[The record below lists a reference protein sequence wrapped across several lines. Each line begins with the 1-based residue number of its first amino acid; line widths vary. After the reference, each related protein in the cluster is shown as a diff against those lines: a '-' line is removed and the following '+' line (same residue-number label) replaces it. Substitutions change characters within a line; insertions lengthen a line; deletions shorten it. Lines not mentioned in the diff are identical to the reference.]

1 MMEASENGSTGC
13 GVSVG
18 STGGGHSSSYE
29 PLEGRRTF
37 DTADSPTD
45 LDGGG
50 AGPPKDRRRLVFFAL
65 MTAGVGFVL
74 PYNSFIIAS
83 DYWQSRFPGQSVALD
98 MSMTYIIVALATV
111 LLNNVFLTLAP
122 FRVRVAFGYA
132 VSFTTLVFVALCEVA
147 WHMFTAKTA
156 YSVNLAAVSLVAMGC
171 TIQQS
176 SFYGFASMLP
186 KQYTQAVM
194 AGESLAGFLVS
205 SNRVVT
211 KLLIKSDRASTAIFF
226 LTSTVYIAFS
236 YVLHSIT
243 THSPFVRYYMK
254 ACAKIVLRPDDDH
267 TLVSPWRW
275 LIVRREINNGCIP
288 RVPRTTTQSET
299 MDGGGDGA
307 SARYGVLTL
316 DASPPVHMPPG
327 STALSFSN
335 PVYDLSNPGS
345 GPGNTE
351 QVLETNLT
359 STAATRSVMATATT
373 ADVPNV
379 AFKVE
384 HVMTPD
390 ICSAGRFGSFRSG
403 LESRWKVARAIYP
416 YMACIAMAYCVTLS
430 LYPGIESEIISCNLG
445 TWMPVLL
452 MFTFNA
458 SDVAGKLLAAVPYS
472 WSRRQLI
479 LMSGLRAL
487 LVPLILL
494 CCSPREQPVIAG
506 EAAAFIFTAALG
518 VSNGLAGSLPMM
530 LAPDKVSATLREVTG
545 NMMTLSYNI
554 GLTAGSLV
562 GYVFESMLGPQLPN
576 PCPQY
581 PFVPPKPNQ
590 PPGGFIGINA
600 THPFATGGTVAGGGP
615 GGGAGSQPN
624 FLATS
629 TTTAASTSGLV
640 AATST
645 AATTIATLLTTLTAT
660 ALRSTVANGPEAT
673 TISSLAAATTT
684 SSSTTTGASITTLR
698 DALGMGS
705 SSTTSAPAAFD
716 GSQLAAMAATVLY
729 NATSLLLD
737 PAAIVAA
744 GPAAAAVNPQ

>member
-1 MMEASENGSTGC
+1 MMEASENGSSTGR
-13 GVSVG
+13 GGGGGDSN
-18 STGGGHSSSYE
+18 GGGHTSSYE

-37 DTADSPTD
+37 DTSDSPE
-45 LDGGG
+45 LDGG
-50 AGPPKDRRRLVFFAL
+50 GPPKDRRRLVFFAL

-74 PYNSFIIAS
+74 PYNSFIIAA

-267 TLVSPWRW
+267 TL
-275 LIVRREINNGCIP
+275 
-288 RVPRTTTQSET
+288 SET
-299 MDGGGDGA
+299 LDGDI
-307 SARYGVLTL
+307 SSTRYGVLTL
-316 DASPPVHMPPG
+316 DSSPPVHMPPG

-335 PVYDLSNPGS
+335 PVYDLSNPSAGE
-345 GPGNTE
+345 T
-351 QVLETNLT
+351 VLETNMTNLT
-359 STAATRSVMATATT
+359 SGGTTTTRSITATAAPGS
-373 ADVPNV
+373 DVPNV

-390 ICSAGRFGSFRSG
+390 ICSSGRLGSFRSG

-458 SDVAGKLLAAVPYS
+458 SDVVGKLLAAVPYG

-518 VSNGLAGSLPMM
+518 ISNGLAGSLPMM

-562 GYVFESMLGPQLPN
+562 GYVFDAMLGPQLPN

-581 PFVPPKPNQ
+581 PFVPPKPNH
-590 PPGGFIGINA
+590 PSAGSIGGIINGS
-600 THPFATGGTVAGGGP
+600 HPVAGSGGISS
-615 GGGAGSQPN
+615 AS
-624 FLATS
+624 TS
-629 TTTAASTSGLV
+629 TTV
-640 AATST
+640 AT
-645 AATTIATLLTTLTAT
+645 TLLTTLTVAM
-660 ALRSTVANGPEAT
+660 LRST
-673 TISSLAAATTT
+673 AAPALETT
-684 SSSTTTGASITTLR
+684 SSGAPLTYTVSSTATPFTTLR
-698 DALGMGS
+698 SGWMEVVGTMPTT
-705 SSTTSAPAAFD
+705 STTASPPLD
-716 GSQLAAMAATVLY
+716 GAQLATVAATIFY
-729 NATSLLLD
+729 NATSSLLD
-737 PAAIVAA
+737 P
-744 GPAAAAVNPQ
+744 GSSLD

>member
-1 MMEASENGSTGC
+1 MMEASENGS
-13 GVSVG
+13 S
-18 STGGGHSSSYE
+18 GGGDRGGSGNSGVHTSSYE

-37 DTADSPTD
+37 DTSDSPE
-45 LDGGG
+45 LDGG
-50 AGPPKDRRRLVFFAL
+50 GPPKDRRRLVFFAL

-74 PYNSFIIAS
+74 PYNSFIIAA

-267 TLVSPWRW
+267 TL
-275 LIVRREINNGCIP
+275 
-288 RVPRTTTQSET
+288 SET
-299 MDGGGDGA
+299 LDGDIS

-316 DASPPVHMPPG
+316 DSSPPVHMPPG

-335 PVYDLSNPGS
+335 PVYDLSNPTAGE
-345 GPGNTE
+345 T
-351 QVLETNLT
+351 VLETNMTNLT
-359 STAATRSVMATATT
+359 STTSSVNGGNGTAVARPVTATASNS
-373 ADVPNV
+373 DMPNV

-384 HVMTPD
+384 HIMTPD
-390 ICSAGRFGSFRSG
+390 ICSSGRFGSFRNG

-518 VSNGLAGSLPMM
+518 VTNGLAGSLPMM

-562 GYVFESMLGPQLPN
+562 GYVFDRMLGPQLPN

-590 PPGGFIGINA
+590 PPAMNGTN
-600 THPFATGGTVAGGGP
+600 PFSSQQTLV
-615 GGGAGSQPN
+615 GS
-624 FLATS
+624 S
-629 TTTAASTSGLV
+629 TTTATTV
-640 AATST
+640 AT
-645 AATTIATLLTTLTAT
+645 TLLTTLTA
-660 ALRSTVANGPEAT
+660 AVLRSTASSTAPET
-673 TISSLAAATTT
+673 STISSLTSATSPGLTTFKNGVDLISTATAATAGTPAQQSYDGVPLAT
-684 SSSTTTGASITTLR
+684 IATL
-698 DALGMGS
+698 
-705 SSTTSAPAAFD
+705 
-716 GSQLAAMAATVLY
+716 LY
-729 NATSLLLD
+729 NATTSLLEASTSS
-737 PAAIVAA
+737 PE
-744 GPAAAAVNPQ
+744 

>member
-1 MMEASENGSTGC
+1 METPENGGNT
-13 GVSVG
+13 
-18 STGGGHSSSYE
+18 SYE
-29 PLEGRRTF
+29 PLEGRRAF
-37 DTADSPTD
+37 DTADG
-45 LDGGG
+45 LEMDGG
-50 AGPPKDRRRLVFFAL
+50 GPPKDRRKLVFFAL

-74 PYNSFIIAS
+74 PYNSFIIAA

-98 MSMTYIIVALATV
+98 MSMTYIIVALCTV
-111 LLNNVFLTLAP
+111 LLNNVFLSLAP

-194 AGESLAGFLVS
+194 AGESIAGFLVS

-243 THSPFVRYYMK
+243 THSPFVRYHMK
-254 ACAKIVLRPDDDH
+254 ACAKIVLRPDDEH
-267 TLVSPWRW
+267 TLSDT
-275 LIVRREINNGCIP
+275 IE
-288 RVPRTTTQSET
+288 
-299 MDGGGDGA
+299 GDL
-307 SARYGVLTL
+307 SNARYGVLAL
-316 DASPPVHMPPG
+316 ESSPPVHIPPG
-327 STALSFSN
+327 STTLSFSN
-335 PVYDLSNPGS
+335 PVYELSNPS
-345 GPGNTE
+345 GGE
-351 QVLETNLT
+351 SVLETNINSLT
-359 STAATRSVMATATT
+359 STTTSVTTNSNSTNRPITSPTQATASH
-373 ADVPNV
+373 DVPNV

-390 ICSAGRFGSFRSG
+390 ICSSGRFGSFRSG
-403 LESRWKVARAIYP
+403 VESRWKVAHAIYP
-416 YMACIAMAYCVTLS
+416 YMACIALAYCVTLS

-452 MFTFNA
+452 MFTFNT

-494 CCSPREQPVIAG
+494 CCSPRDQPVIAG
-506 EAAAFIFTAALG
+506 EASAFVFTAALG
-518 VSNGLAGSLPMM
+518 ITNGLAGSLPMM
-530 LAPDKVSATLREVTG
+530 LAPDKVSATLKEVTG

-581 PFVPPKPNQ
+581 PFVPPRSNQ
-590 PPGGFIGINA
+590 PPINNIS
-600 THPFATGGTVAGGGP
+600 V
-615 GGGAGSQPN
+615 
-624 FLATS
+624 S
-629 TTTAASTSGLV
+629 TT
-640 AATST
+640 
-645 AATTIATLLTTLTAT
+645 
-660 ALRSTVANGPEAT
+660 
-673 TISSLAAATTT
+673 
-684 SSSTTTGASITTLR
+684 SSTTTVATILLSSLSTAILQSSTSTVSPETTSNIPIPTTSTLSQSTTVLNMLPTGVEPEVTTSVSDTTNLVTLAASIV
-698 DALGMGS
+698 
-705 SSTTSAPAAFD
+705 F
-716 GSQLAAMAATVLY
+716 
-729 NATSLLLD
+729 NATQSMIE
-737 PAAIVAA
+737 ATTVR
-744 GPAAAAVNPQ
+744 

>member
-1 MMEASENGSTGC
+1 MMEATENGSSTSG
-13 GVSVG
+13 GGGGGG
-18 STGGGHSSSYE
+18 SNGGGHTSSYE

-37 DTADSPTD
+37 DTSDSPE
-45 LDGGG
+45 LDGG
-50 AGPPKDRRRLVFFAL
+50 GPPKDRRRLVFFAL

-74 PYNSFIIAS
+74 PYNSFIIAA

-267 TLVSPWRW
+267 TL
-275 LIVRREINNGCIP
+275 
-288 RVPRTTTQSET
+288 SET
-299 MDGGGDGA
+299 LDGDI
-307 SARYGVLTL
+307 SSTRYGVLTL
-316 DASPPVHMPPG
+316 DSSPPVHMPPG

-335 PVYDLSNPGS
+335 PVYDLSNPTAGE
-345 GPGNTE
+345 T
-351 QVLETNLT
+351 VLETNMTNLS
-359 STAATRSVMATATT
+359 STGDVTTRSITATT
-373 ADVPNV
+373 APDVPNV

-390 ICSAGRFGSFRSG
+390 ICSSGRLGSFRSG

-518 VSNGLAGSLPMM
+518 ITNGLAGSLPMM

-562 GYVFESMLGPQLPN
+562 GYVFDAMLGPQLPN

-590 PPGGFIGINA
+590 PPGGIGINGS
-600 THPFATGGTVAGGGP
+600 HPL
-615 GGGAGSQPN
+615 AGSGGVSSTG
-624 FLATS
+624 TS
-629 TTTAASTSGLV
+629 TTV
-640 AATST
+640 
-645 AATTIATLLTTLTAT
+645 ATLLTTLTVAV
-660 ALRSTVANGPEAT
+660 LRSTASNPLET
-673 TISSLAAATTT
+673 STISSMPSTVAATT
-684 SSSTTTGASITTLR
+684 ASLTTLR
-698 DALGMGS
+698 SGVDVAGTTAS
-705 SSTTSAPAAFD
+705 SLPATSTASPTFDSA
-716 GSQLAAMAATVLY
+716 QLATVAATFLY
-729 NATSLLLD
+729 NATSALLD
-737 PAAIVAA
+737 PSSALD
-744 GPAAAAVNPQ
+744 

>member
-1 MMEASENGSTGC
+1 MMEASENAGNT
-13 GVSVG
+13 
-18 STGGGHSSSYE
+18 SYE
-29 PLEGRRTF
+29 PLEGRRAF
-37 DTADSPTD
+37 DTSDSPEME
-45 LDGGG
+45 GG
-50 AGPPKDRRRLVFFAL
+50 GPPKDRRKLVFFAL

-98 MSMTYIIVALATV
+98 MSMTYIIVALGAV
-111 LLNNVFLTLAP
+111 LLNNVFLSLAP

-147 WHMFTAKTA
+147 WHMFSAKTA

-194 AGESLAGFLVS
+194 AGESIAGFLVS

-243 THSPFVRYYMK
+243 THSPFVRYHMK

-267 TLVSPWRW
+267 TLSDTIDNE
-275 LIVRREINNGCIP
+275 LS
-288 RVPRTTTQSET
+288 T
-299 MDGGGDGA
+299 
-307 SARYGVLTL
+307 ARYGVLSL
-316 DASPPVHMPPG
+316 ESSPPVHITPG
-327 STALSFSN
+327 TTTLSFSN
-335 PVYDLSNPGS
+335 PVYELSNPS
-345 GPGNTE
+345 GGEN
-351 QVLETNLT
+351 VLETNINNLT
-359 STAATRSVMATATT
+359 STTTSVTTNNNTTNRPVTSPTSATASH
-373 ADVPNV
+373 DVPNV

-390 ICSAGRFGSFRSG
+390 ICSAGRCGSFRSG
-403 LESRWKVARAIYP
+403 LESRWKVAHAIYP
-416 YMACIAMAYCVTLS
+416 YMACIALAYCVTLS

-452 MFTFNA
+452 MFTFNT
-458 SDVAGKLLAAVPYS
+458 SDVVGKLLAAVPYS

-494 CCSPREQPVIAG
+494 CCSPRDQPVIAG
-506 EAAAFIFTAALG
+506 EASAFVFTAALG
-518 VSNGLAGSLPMM
+518 VTNGLAGSLPMM

-545 NMMTLSYNI
+545 NMMTLSYNL

-590 PPGGFIGINA
+590 PPFSNLSISSSTSSTTLA
-600 THPFATGGTVAGGGP
+600 TAILTTLSSAIF
-615 GGGAGSQPN
+615 Q
-624 FLATS
+624 TS
-629 TTTAASTSGLV
+629 TTTLNPEITSSISSAV
-640 AATST
+640 TST
-645 AATTIATLLTTLTAT
+645 VPQSTTVLNQLPTSVDTEASSSFDASNLVTIAT
-660 ALRSTVANGPEAT
+660 TVV
-673 TISSLAAATTT
+673 
-684 SSSTTTGASITTLR
+684 
-698 DALGMGS
+698 
-705 SSTTSAPAAFD
+705 F
-716 GSQLAAMAATVLY
+716 
-729 NATSLLLD
+729 NATQSILEVST
-737 PAAIVAA
+737 IR
-744 GPAAAAVNPQ
+744 

>member
-1 MMEASENGSTGC
+1 
-13 GVSVG
+13 
-18 STGGGHSSSYE
+18 
-29 PLEGRRTF
+29 
-37 DTADSPTD
+37 
-45 LDGGG
+45 
-50 AGPPKDRRRLVFFAL
+50 
-65 MTAGVGFVL
+65 
-74 PYNSFIIAS
+74 SFIIAA

-98 MSMTYIIVALATV
+98 MSMTYIIVALGAV
-111 LLNNVFLTLAP
+111 LLNNVFLSLAP

-147 WHMFTAKTA
+147 WHMFSAKTA

-194 AGESLAGFLVS
+194 AGESIAGFLVS

-243 THSPFVRYYMK
+243 SHSPFVRYHMK

-267 TLVSPWRW
+267 TLVENEMS
-275 LIVRREINNGCIP
+275 N
-288 RVPRTTTQSET
+288 
-299 MDGGGDGA
+299 
-307 SARYGVLTL
+307 ARYGVLAL
-316 DASPPVHMPPG
+316 ESSPPVHITPG
-327 STALSFSN
+327 TTTLSFSN
-335 PVYDLSNPGS
+335 PVYELSNPS
-345 GPGNTE
+345 GAE
-351 QVLETNLT
+351 SVLETNINNLT
-359 STAATRSVMATATT
+359 STTTSVATNNNATNRPVTSPTSTSASH
-373 ADVPNV
+373 DIPNV

-390 ICSAGRFGSFRSG
+390 ICTAGRFGNFRSG
-403 LESRWKVARAIYP
+403 LESRWKVAHAIYP
-416 YMACIAMAYCVTLS
+416 YMACIALAYCVTLS

-452 MFTFNA
+452 MFTFNT
-458 SDVAGKLLAAVPYS
+458 SDVVGKLLAAVPYS

-494 CCSPREQPVIAG
+494 CCSPRDQPVIAG
-506 EAAAFIFTAALG
+506 EASAFVFTAALG
-518 VSNGLAGSLPMM
+518 VTNGLAGSLPMM

-545 NMMTLSYNI
+545 NMMTLSYNL

-590 PPGGFIGINA
+590 PPFTNLSISS
-600 THPFATGGTVAGGGP
+600 T
-615 GGGAGSQPN
+615 
-624 FLATS
+624 TS
-629 TTTAASTSGLV
+629 TTTL
-640 AATST
+640 AT
-645 AATTIATLLTTLTAT
+645 AIITTL
-660 ALRSTVANGPEAT
+660 
-673 TISSLAAATTT
+673 SSAIIQ
-684 SSSTTTGASITTLR
+684 SSTTTTTPET
-698 DALGMGS
+698 
-705 SSTTSAPAAFD
+705 TTSISHAITSTVSQPTTVLNQLPTSVETDTSNPFD
-716 GSQLAAMAATVLY
+716 TSNLMTIAATVMY
-729 NATSLLLD
+729 NATQSILETST
-737 PAAIVAA
+737 VR
-744 GPAAAAVNPQ
+744 

>member
-1 MMEASENGSTGC
+1 MRWTLFEARRKGHSTMMEASENGSSIGD
-13 GVSVG
+13 GGRNSN
-18 STGGGHSSSYE
+18 GGGHTSSYE

-37 DTADSPTD
+37 ETSDSPE
-45 LDGGG
+45 LDGG
-50 AGPPKDRRRLVFFAL
+50 GPPKDRRRLVFFAL

-74 PYNSFIIAS
+74 PYNSFIIAA

-267 TLVSPWRW
+267 TL
-275 LIVRREINNGCIP
+275 
-288 RVPRTTTQSET
+288 SET
-299 MDGGGDGA
+299 LDGDI
-307 SARYGVLTL
+307 SSTRYGVLTL

-335 PVYDLSNPGS
+335 PVYDLSNPTAGE
-345 GPGNTE
+345 TM
-351 QVLETNLT
+351 LETNMTNLAPGT
-359 STAATRSVMATATT
+359 TTATRAVTATT
-373 ADVPNV
+373 TAPDVPNV

-390 ICSAGRFGSFRSG
+390 ICSSGRLGSFRSG

-458 SDVAGKLLAAVPYS
+458 SDVAGKLLAAVPYG

-518 VSNGLAGSLPMM
+518 ITNGLAGSLPMM

-562 GYVFESMLGPQLPN
+562 GYVFDAMLGPQLPN

-590 PPGGFIGINA
+590 PPTAGLGLIN
-600 THPFATGGTVAGGGP
+600 TSHPVAGSGGI
-615 GGGAGSQPN
+615 SSSS
-624 FLATS
+624 TS
-629 TTTAASTSGLV
+629 TTV
-640 AATST
+640 AT
-645 AATTIATLLTTLTAT
+645 TLLTTLTVAVM
-660 ALRSTVANGPEAT
+660 RSTVGAPPET
-673 TISSLAAATTT
+673 STISPLTSTASNSASGGGGSPAGFTTPIP
-684 SSSTTTGASITTLR
+684 TT
-698 DALGMGS
+698 
-705 SSTTSAPAAFD
+705 STTSGVPAFD
-716 GSQLAAMAATVLY
+716 GAQLATVAATLLY
-729 NATSLLLD
+729 NATSSLLD
-737 PAAIVAA
+737 SSA
-744 GPAAAAVNPQ
+744 GALD

>member
-13 GVSVG
+13 GVSGGG

-267 TLVSPWRW
+267 TL
-275 LIVRREINNGCIP
+275 
-288 RVPRTTTQSET
+288 SET
-299 MDGGGDGA
+299 MEGGGDGT

-345 GPGNTE
+345 TGPE

-359 STAATRSVMATATT
+359 ASTAATRSVMATAST

-600 THPFATGGTVAGGGP
+600 THPFATGGTVSG
-615 GGGAGSQPN
+615 GGGASG
-624 FLATS
+624 TS
-629 TTTAASTSGLV
+629 TTTASTNGLV

-660 ALRSTVANGPEAT
+660 ALRSTVANAPETT
-673 TISSLAAATTT
+673 TISSLAGATAT
-684 SSSTTTGASITTLR
+684 SSSISSSITSTGASTLR
-698 DALGMGS
+698 DALGMSS
-705 SSTTSAPAAFD
+705 SSTSAPVAFD
-716 GSQLAAMAATVLY
+716 GNQLAAMAATVLY
-729 NATSLLLD
+729 NATSLLLE
-737 PAAIVAA
+737 PAAI
-744 GPAAAAVNPQ
+744 NPQ

>member
-1 MMEASENGSTGC
+1 METPENGANT
-13 GVSVG
+13 
-18 STGGGHSSSYE
+18 SYE
-29 PLEGRRTF
+29 PLEGRRAF
-37 DTADSPTD
+37 DTADG
-45 LDGGG
+45 LEMDGG
-50 AGPPKDRRRLVFFAL
+50 GPPKDRRKLVFFAL

-74 PYNSFIIAS
+74 PYNSFIIAA

-98 MSMTYIIVALATV
+98 MSMTYIIVALCTV
-111 LLNNVFLTLAP
+111 LLNNVFLSLAP

-194 AGESLAGFLVS
+194 AGESIAGFLVS

-243 THSPFVRYYMK
+243 THSPFVRYHMK

-267 TLVSPWRW
+267 TLSDT
-275 LIVRREINNGCIP
+275 IE
-288 RVPRTTTQSET
+288 
-299 MDGGGDGA
+299 GDL
-307 SARYGVLTL
+307 SNARYGVLAL
-316 DASPPVHMPPG
+316 ESSPPVHIPPG
-327 STALSFSN
+327 STTLSFSN
-335 PVYDLSNPGS
+335 PVYELSNPS
-345 GPGNTE
+345 GGE
-351 QVLETNLT
+351 SVLETNINSLT
-359 STAATRSVMATATT
+359 STTTSVTTNSNSTNRPITSPTLATAVH
-373 ADVPNV
+373 DEPNV

-390 ICSAGRFGSFRSG
+390 ICSSGRFGSFRSG
-403 LESRWKVARAIYP
+403 VESRWKVAHAIYP
-416 YMACIAMAYCVTLS
+416 YMACIALAYCVTLS

-452 MFTFNA
+452 MFTFNT

-494 CCSPREQPVIAG
+494 CCSPRDQPVIAG
-506 EAAAFIFTAALG
+506 EASAFVFTAALG
-518 VSNGLAGSLPMM
+518 ITNGLAGSLPMM
-530 LAPDKVSATLREVTG
+530 LAPDKVSATLKEATG

-581 PFVPPKPNQ
+581 PFVPPRSNQ
-590 PPGGFIGINA
+590 SPINNI
-600 THPFATGGTVAGGGP
+600 
-615 GGGAGSQPN
+615 SI
-624 FLATS
+624 S
-629 TTTAASTSGLV
+629 TTSST
-640 AATST
+640 
-645 AATTIATLLTTLTAT
+645 TTIATILLSSLSTAILQSSTSTVSPETISSTQIPTTTTLSQSTTVLNILPTGVEPDVTTSSPDTSNLVTLAASIVFNAT
-660 ALRSTVANGPEAT
+660 QSMIEAT
-673 TISSLAAATTT
+673 TV
-684 SSSTTTGASITTLR
+684 R
-698 DALGMGS
+698 
-705 SSTTSAPAAFD
+705 
-716 GSQLAAMAATVLY
+716 
-729 NATSLLLD
+729 
-737 PAAIVAA
+737 
-744 GPAAAAVNPQ
+744 

>member
-1 MMEASENGSTGC
+1 MMEASEHGSITGGTGDGGGGSNGS
-13 GVSVG
+13 
-18 STGGGHSSSYE
+18 GHTSSYE

-37 DTADSPTD
+37 DTSDSPE
-45 LDGGG
+45 LDGG
-50 AGPPKDRRRLVFFAL
+50 GPPKDRRRLVFFAL

-74 PYNSFIIAS
+74 PYNSFIIAA

-122 FRVRVAFGYA
+122 FRIRVAFGYA

-267 TLVSPWRW
+267 TL
-275 LIVRREINNGCIP
+275 
-288 RVPRTTTQSET
+288 SET
-299 MDGGGDGA
+299 LDGDI
-307 SARYGVLTL
+307 SSTRYGVLTL
-316 DASPPVHMPPG
+316 DSSPPVHMPPG

-335 PVYDLSNPGS
+335 PVYDLSNPTA
-345 GPGNTE
+345 TE
-351 QVLETNLT
+351 TVLETNMTNLT
-359 STAATRSVMATATT
+359 STTGATTRTLTATT
-373 ADVPNV
+373 APSSDVPNV

-390 ICSAGRFGSFRSG
+390 ICSSGRFGSFRSG
-403 LESRWKVARAIYP
+403 LESRWKVAHAIYP

-506 EAAAFIFTAALG
+506 ETAAFIFTAALG
-518 VSNGLAGSLPMM
+518 ITNGLAGSLPMM

-562 GYVFESMLGPQLPN
+562 GYVFDAMLGAQLEN

-581 PFVPPKPNQ
+581 PYVPPKPNQ
-590 PPGGFIGINA
+590 PPTGMGING
-600 THPFATGGTVAGGGP
+600 THPLVGSGGT
-615 GGGAGSQPN
+615 SSSS
-624 FLATS
+624 TS
-629 TTTAASTSGLV
+629 TTV
-640 AATST
+640 
-645 AATTIATLLTTLTAT
+645 ATLLTTLTVAV
-660 ALRSTVANGPEAT
+660 LRSTTGAPVETSNISPVSSTGSTPVT
-673 TISSLAAATTT
+673 GLSTLRSGLDMVSSTIGSPTMTPAYHAIDGAQLVTAATT
-684 SSSTTTGASITTLR
+684 L
-698 DALGMGS
+698 
-705 SSTTSAPAAFD
+705 
-716 GSQLAAMAATVLY
+716 LY
-729 NATSLLLD
+729 NATSALVDPSAGLD
-737 PAAIVAA
+737 
-744 GPAAAAVNPQ
+744 

>member
-1 MMEASENGSTGC
+1 MMEASENGS
-13 GVSVG
+13 
-18 STGGGHSSSYE
+18 STGGGGGGSNGGGHTSSYE

-37 DTADSPTD
+37 DTSDSPE
-45 LDGGG
+45 LDGG
-50 AGPPKDRRRLVFFAL
+50 GPPKDRRRLVFFAL

-74 PYNSFIIAS
+74 PYNSFIIAA

-267 TLVSPWRW
+267 TL
-275 LIVRREINNGCIP
+275 
-288 RVPRTTTQSET
+288 SET
-299 MDGGGDGA
+299 LDGDI
-307 SARYGVLTL
+307 SSTRYGVLTL
-316 DASPPVHMPPG
+316 DSSPPVHMPPG
-327 STALSFSN
+327 STALSFRYVVRSILKALFMMTNSFPTSSN
-335 PVYDLSNPGS
+335 PVYDLSNPTAGE
-345 GPGNTE
+345 T
-351 QVLETNLT
+351 VLETNMTNLT
-359 STAATRSVMATATT
+359 SSGDVTTRSITATT
-373 ADVPNV
+373 APNSDVPNV

-390 ICSAGRFGSFRSG
+390 ICSSGRLGSFRSG

-518 VSNGLAGSLPMM
+518 ITNGLAGSLPMM

-562 GYVFESMLGPQLPN
+562 GYVFDAMLGPQLPN

-590 PPGGFIGINA
+590 PPTGIGIN
-600 THPFATGGTVAGGGP
+600 
-615 GGGAGSQPN
+615 
-624 FLATS
+624 
-629 TTTAASTSGLV
+629 
-640 AATST
+640 
-645 AATTIATLLTTLTAT
+645 
-660 ALRSTVANGPEAT
+660 
-673 TISSLAAATTT
+673 
-684 SSSTTTGASITTLR
+684 
-698 DALGMGS
+698 
-705 SSTTSAPAAFD
+705 
-716 GSQLAAMAATVLY
+716 
-729 NATSLLLD
+729 
-737 PAAIVAA
+737 
-744 GPAAAAVNPQ
+744 

>member
-1 MMEASENGSTGC
+1 MMEATENGGN
-13 GVSVG
+13 
-18 STGGGHSSSYE
+18 SSYE
-29 PLEGRRTF
+29 PLEGRRAF
-37 DTADSPTD
+37 DASDSPEME
-45 LDGGG
+45 GG
-50 AGPPKDRRRLVFFAL
+50 GPPKDRKKLVFFAL

-74 PYNSFIIAS
+74 PYNSFIIAA

-98 MSMTYIIVALATV
+98 MSMTYIIVALCTV
-111 LLNNVFLTLAP
+111 LLNNVFLSLAP

-194 AGESLAGFLVS
+194 AGESIAGFLVS

-243 THSPFVRYYMK
+243 THSPFVRYHMK
-254 ACAKIVLRPDDDH
+254 ACAKIVLRPDDEH
-267 TLVSPWRW
+267 TLSDTIEGE
-275 LIVRREINNGCIP
+275 LSN
-288 RVPRTTTQSET
+288 
-299 MDGGGDGA
+299 
-307 SARYGVLTL
+307 ARYGVLAL
-316 DASPPVHMPPG
+316 ESSPPVHIPPG
-327 STALSFSN
+327 TTTLSFSN
-335 PVYDLSNPGS
+335 PVYELSNPS
-345 GPGNTE
+345 GGEN
-351 QVLETNLT
+351 VLETNINNLT
-359 STAATRSVMATATT
+359 STTTSVTTNNNTTNRPITTPTSVTASN
-373 ADVPNV
+373 DVPNV

-390 ICSAGRFGSFRSG
+390 ICSSGRFGSFRNG
-403 LESRWKVARAIYP
+403 LESRWKVAHAIYP
-416 YMACIAMAYCVTLS
+416 YMACIALAYCVTLS

-452 MFTFNA
+452 MFTFNT

-506 EAAAFIFTAALG
+506 EASAFVFTAALG
-518 VSNGLAGSLPMM
+518 VTNGLAGSLPMM
-530 LAPDKVSATLREVTG
+530 LAPDKVSATLKEVTG

-590 PPGGFIGINA
+590 PPFNNLSI
-600 THPFATGGTVAGGGP
+600 
-615 GGGAGSQPN
+615 
-624 FLATS
+624 
-629 TTTAASTSGLV
+629 
-640 AATST
+640 
-645 AATTIATLLTTLTAT
+645 
-660 ALRSTVANGPEAT
+660 
-673 TISSLAAATTT
+673 
-684 SSSTTTGASITTLR
+684 SSTTTTTTVAAAVLTTLSS
-698 DALGMGS
+698 AILQSSTSTVSPEVS
-705 SSTTSAPAAFD
+705 SSISFPVTSVLPQSSTILNAFSTSAELEDTSPLDANN
-716 GSQLAAMAATVLY
+716 LVTIATKLIY
-729 NATSLLLD
+729 NATQSVFD
-737 PAAIVAA
+737 STTAR
-744 GPAAAAVNPQ
+744 

>member
-1 MMEASENGSTGC
+1 MMEATENGGNT
-13 GVSVG
+13 
-18 STGGGHSSSYE
+18 SYE
-29 PLEGRRTF
+29 PLEGRRAF
-37 DTADSPTD
+37 DTSDSPEME
-45 LDGGG
+45 GG
-50 AGPPKDRRRLVFFAL
+50 GPPKDRKKLVFFAL

-74 PYNSFIIAS
+74 PYNSFIIAA

-98 MSMTYIIVALATV
+98 MSMTYIIVALGAV
-111 LLNNVFLTLAP
+111 LLNNVFLSLAP

-194 AGESLAGFLVS
+194 AGESIAGFLVS

-243 THSPFVRYYMK
+243 SHSPFVRYHMK

-267 TLVSPWRW
+267 TMSDTIENELS
-275 LIVRREINNGCIP
+275 N
-288 RVPRTTTQSET
+288 
-299 MDGGGDGA
+299 
-307 SARYGVLTL
+307 ARYGVLAL
-316 DASPPVHMPPG
+316 ESSPPVHIAPG
-327 STALSFSN
+327 TTTLSFSN
-335 PVYDLSNPGS
+335 PVYELSNPS
-345 GPGNTE
+345 GAEN
-351 QVLETNLT
+351 VLETNITNLT
-359 STAATRSVMATATT
+359 STTTSVASNNNATHRTVTSPTSATAPH
-373 ADVPNV
+373 DVPNV

-390 ICSAGRFGSFRSG
+390 ICTAGRFGSFRSG
-403 LESRWKVARAIYP
+403 LESRWKVAHAIYP
-416 YMACIAMAYCVTLS
+416 YMACIALAYCVTLS

-452 MFTFNA
+452 MFTFNT
-458 SDVAGKLLAAVPYS
+458 SDVVGKLLAAVPYS

-494 CCSPREQPVIAG
+494 CCSPRDQPVIAG
-506 EAAAFIFTAALG
+506 EASAFIFTAALG
-518 VSNGLAGSLPMM
+518 VTNGLAGSLPMM

-545 NMMTLSYNI
+545 NMMTLSYNL

-590 PPGGFIGINA
+590 PPFNNLSISS
-600 THPFATGGTVAGGGP
+600 T
-615 GGGAGSQPN
+615 
-624 FLATS
+624 TS
-629 TTTAASTSGLV
+629 TTTL
-640 AATST
+640 
-645 AATTIATLLTTLTAT
+645 AT
-660 ALRSTVANGPEAT
+660 A
-673 TISSLAAATTT
+673 I
-684 SSSTTTGASITTLR
+684 ITTLSS
-698 DALGMGS
+698 AIMQ
-705 SSTTSAPAAFD
+705 SSTTSINPETTSSISHIVTSTVSPPTTVLNQLPTSVETDTSSPFD
-716 GSQLAAMAATVLY
+716 ASNLVTIAATVVY
-729 NATSLLLD
+729 NATQSILETST
-737 PAAIVAA
+737 VH
-744 GPAAAAVNPQ
+744 

>member
-1 MMEASENGSTGC
+1 MMEASENGSTGR
-13 GVSVG
+13 GVGGSG
-18 STGGGHSSSYE
+18 STSGGHSSSYE

-37 DTADSPTD
+37 DNADSPD
-45 LDGGG
+45 LDGG
-50 AGPPKDRRRLVFFAL
+50 GPPKDRRRLVFFAL

-74 PYNSFIIAS
+74 PYNSFIIAA

-254 ACAKIVLRPDDDH
+254 ACAKIVLRPDDDQ
-267 TLVSPWRW
+267 TL
-275 LIVRREINNGCIP
+275 
-288 RVPRTTTQSET
+288 SET
-299 MDGGGDGA
+299 LEGGD
-307 SARYGVLTL
+307 RYGVLTL
-316 DASPPVHMPPG
+316 DSSPPVHMPPG

-335 PVYDLSNPGS
+335 PVYDLSNPTAS
-345 GPGNTE
+345 IET
-351 QVLETNLT
+351 VLETNLT
-359 STAATRSVMATATT
+359 STSNGTRSVTATATVPVGSS
-373 ADVPNV
+373 DVPNV

-390 ICSAGRFGSFRSG
+390 ICSSGRFGSFRSG
-403 LESRWKVARAIYP
+403 LESRWKVAHAIYP

-458 SDVAGKLLAAVPYS
+458 SDVAGKLLAAVPYC

-518 VSNGLAGSLPMM
+518 ISNGLAGSLPMM

-590 PPGGFIGINA
+590 PAGTIGLNA
-600 THPFATGGTVAGGGP
+600 SHPFATGGTSTGGQQSTSTS
-615 GGGAGSQPN
+615 ATT
-624 FLATS
+624 LASSS
-629 TTTAASTSGLV
+629 TTTTM
-640 AATST
+640 
-645 AATTIATLLTTLTAT
+645 ATLLTTLTA
-660 ALRSTVANGPEAT
+660 AVLRSTTVASSNSPDT
-673 TISSLAAATTT
+673 TTSISSLSAGPSST
-684 SSSTTTGASITTLR
+684 SASTLHDMLTSTTTGSP
-698 DALGMGS
+698 
-705 SSTTSAPAAFD
+705 SAFE
-716 GSQLAAMAATVLY
+716 GSQLATMAATLLY
-729 NATSLLLD
+729 NATSSLLD
-737 PAAIVAA
+737 PSM
-744 GPAAAAVNPQ
+744 NPE

>member
-1 MMEASENGSTGC
+1 MMEASENGS
-13 GVSVG
+13 
-18 STGGGHSSSYE
+18 STGGAGGGGGGSNGGGHTSSYE

-37 DTADSPTD
+37 DTSDSPD
-45 LDGGG
+45 LDGG
-50 AGPPKDRRRLVFFAL
+50 GPPKDRRRLVFFAL

-74 PYNSFIIAS
+74 PYNSFIIAA

-267 TLVSPWRW
+267 TL
-275 LIVRREINNGCIP
+275 
-288 RVPRTTTQSET
+288 SET
-299 MDGGGDGA
+299 LDGDI
-307 SARYGVLTL
+307 SSTRYGVLTL
-316 DASPPVHMPPG
+316 DSSPPVHMPPG

-335 PVYDLSNPGS
+335 PVYDLSNPTAGE
-345 GPGNTE
+345 T
-351 QVLETNLT
+351 VLETNMTNLS
-359 STAATRSVMATATT
+359 STGDVTTRSITVTT
-373 ADVPNV
+373 APSSDVPNV

-390 ICSAGRFGSFRSG
+390 ICSSGRLGSFRSG

-458 SDVAGKLLAAVPYS
+458 SDVAGKLLAAIPYS

-518 VSNGLAGSLPMM
+518 ITNGLAGSLPMM

-562 GYVFESMLGPQLPN
+562 GYVFDAMLGPQLPN

-590 PPGGFIGINA
+590 PPGGIGINGS
-600 THPFATGGTVAGGGP
+600 HPL
-615 GGGAGSQPN
+615 AGSGGISSTG
-624 FLATS
+624 TS
-629 TTTAASTSGLV
+629 TTV
-640 AATST
+640 
-645 AATTIATLLTTLTAT
+645 ATLLTTLTVAV
-660 ALRSTVANGPEAT
+660 LRSTASSPVET
-673 TISSLAAATTT
+673 STISSMPSTVAATT
-684 SSSTTTGASITTLR
+684 ASLTTLR
-698 DALGMGS
+698 SGVDVVGTATS
-705 SSTTSAPAAFD
+705 SFPATSTTSQPFD
-716 GSQLAAMAATVLY
+716 GAQLATVAATFLY
-729 NATSLLLD
+729 NATSSLLD
-737 PAAIVAA
+737 PSSALD
-744 GPAAAAVNPQ
+744 

>member
-1 MMEASENGSTGC
+1 MMEASENGSSAG
-13 GVSVG
+13 GGGGGGG
-18 STGGGHSSSYE
+18 SNGGGHTSSYE

-37 DTADSPTD
+37 DTSDSPE
-45 LDGGG
+45 LDGG
-50 AGPPKDRRRLVFFAL
+50 GPPKDRRRLVFFAL

-74 PYNSFIIAS
+74 PYNSFIIAA

-267 TLVSPWRW
+267 TL
-275 LIVRREINNGCIP
+275 
-288 RVPRTTTQSET
+288 SET
-299 MDGGGDGA
+299 LDGDI
-307 SARYGVLTL
+307 SSTRYGVLTL
-316 DASPPVHMPPG
+316 DSSPPVHMPTG

-335 PVYDLSNPGS
+335 PVYDLSNPTAGE
-345 GPGNTE
+345 T
-351 QVLETNLT
+351 VLETNMTNLT
-359 STAATRSVMATATT
+359 SSGDVTTRSITATT
-373 ADVPNV
+373 APNSDLPNV

-390 ICSAGRFGSFRSG
+390 ICSSGRLGSFRSG

-518 VSNGLAGSLPMM
+518 ITNGLAGSLPMM

-562 GYVFESMLGPQLPN
+562 GYVFDAMLGPQLPN

-590 PPGGFIGINA
+590 PPTGIGINGS
-600 THPFATGGTVAGGGP
+600 HPVAGSGGI
-615 GGGAGSQPN
+615 SSSS
-624 FLATS
+624 TS
-629 TTTAASTSGLV
+629 TTV
-640 AATST
+640 
-645 AATTIATLLTTLTAT
+645 ATLLTTLTVA
-660 ALRSTVANGPEAT
+660 ALRSTASSPMET
-673 TISSLAAATTT
+673 STISSVHSTVSTTT
-684 SSSTTTGASITTLR
+684 SVASLSTLR
-698 DALGMGS
+698 SGLDMVG
-705 SSTTSAPAAFD
+705 STTSSPSTSPTTQSFD
-716 GSQLAAMAATVLY
+716 SAQLATVAATFLY
-729 NATSLLLD
+729 NATSSLFDPSSSLD
-737 PAAIVAA
+737 
-744 GPAAAAVNPQ
+744 

>member
-13 GVSVG
+13 GVSGG
-18 STGGGHSSSYE
+18 STGGGGGHSSSYE

-37 DTADSPTD
+37 DTADSPD
-45 LDGGG
+45 LDGSGGGG

-267 TLVSPWRW
+267 TL
-275 LIVRREINNGCIP
+275 
-288 RVPRTTTQSET
+288 SET
-299 MDGGGDGA
+299 MDGGGDTA

-335 PVYDLSNPGS
+335 PVYDLSNPSAG
-345 GPGNTE
+345 TE
-351 QVLETNLT
+351 TVLETNLT
-359 STAATRSVMATATT
+359 STTTTTATRSIMATTTT

-600 THPFATGGTVAGGGP
+600 THPFATGGTVMGGG
-615 GGGAGSQPN
+615 SQQN
-624 FLATS
+624 FLTTS
-629 TTTAASTSGLV
+629 TTTAASSTNGLV
-640 AATST
+640 TATST

-660 ALRSTVANGPEAT
+660 ALRSTVANAPEAT
-673 TISSLAAATTT
+673 TISSLAAATT
-684 SSSTTTGASITTLR
+684 SSSSNSIPSTTLTGASMSTLR
-698 DALGMGS
+698 DVLGLS
-705 SSTTSAPAAFD
+705 STSAPAGYD
-716 GSQLAAMAATVLY
+716 GSQLAAMAATALY
-729 NATSLLLD
+729 NATSLLLE
-737 PAAIVAA
+737 PAA
-744 GPAAAAVNPQ
+744 GAVNPQ

>member
-1 MMEASENGSTGC
+1 MMEATETGSSNGRGGGGGGDSN
-13 GVSVG
+13 
-18 STGGGHSSSYE
+18 GGGHTSSYE

-37 DTADSPTD
+37 DTADSPE
-45 LDGGG
+45 LDGG
-50 AGPPKDRRRLVFFAL
+50 GPPKDRRRLVFFAL

-74 PYNSFIIAS
+74 PYNSFIIAA

-267 TLVSPWRW
+267 TL
-275 LIVRREINNGCIP
+275 
-288 RVPRTTTQSET
+288 SET
-299 MDGGGDGA
+299 LDGDI
-307 SARYGVLTL
+307 SSTRYGVLTL
-316 DASPPVHMPPG
+316 DSSPPVHMPPG

-335 PVYDLSNPGS
+335 PVYDLSNPTAGE
-345 GPGNTE
+345 T
-351 QVLETNLT
+351 VLETNMTNLT
-359 STAATRSVMATATT
+359 SSAGGTTTTTRSITATAAPN

-390 ICSAGRFGSFRSG
+390 ICSSGRLGSFRSG

-458 SDVAGKLLAAVPYS
+458 SDVVGKLLAAVPYG

-518 VSNGLAGSLPMM
+518 ITNGLAGSLPMM

-562 GYVFESMLGPQLPN
+562 GYVFDAMLGPQLPN

-590 PPGGFIGINA
+590 PPTGGMGINGS
-600 THPFATGGTVAGGGP
+600 HPVAGSGGISS
-615 GGGAGSQPN
+615 AS
-624 FLATS
+624 TS
-629 TTTAASTSGLV
+629 TTV
-640 AATST
+640 AT
-645 AATTIATLLTTLTAT
+645 TLLTTLTVAI
-660 ALRSTVANGPEAT
+660 LRSTAAPEAT
-673 TISSLAAATTT
+673 PTPGGITPLTTPTT
-684 SSSTTTGASITTLR
+684 SFTTLR
-698 DALGMGS
+698 SGMEGIG
-705 SSTTSAPAAFD
+705 TMAPTGAPSPPLD
-716 GSQLAAMAATVLY
+716 GAQQLATVAATLLY
-729 NATSLLLD
+729 NATSSLLD
-737 PAAIVAA
+737 T
-744 GPAAAAVNPQ
+744 GSSQD

>member
-1 MMEASENGSTGC
+1 MMEATENGGNT
-13 GVSVG
+13 
-18 STGGGHSSSYE
+18 SYE
-29 PLEGRRTF
+29 PLEGRRAF
-37 DTADSPTD
+37 DTSDSPEME
-45 LDGGG
+45 GG
-50 AGPPKDRRRLVFFAL
+50 GPPKDRKKLVFFAL

-74 PYNSFIIAS
+74 PYNSFIIAA

-98 MSMTYIIVALATV
+98 MSITYIIVALGAV
-111 LLNNVFLTLAP
+111 LLNNVFLSLAP

-132 VSFTTLVFVALCEVA
+132 ISFTTLVFVALCEVA
-147 WHMFTAKTA
+147 WHMFSAKTA

-194 AGESLAGFLVS
+194 AGESIAGFLVS

-243 THSPFVRYYMK
+243 SHSPFVRYHMK

-267 TLVSPWRW
+267 TLVKNELS
-275 LIVRREINNGCIP
+275 N
-288 RVPRTTTQSET
+288 
-299 MDGGGDGA
+299 
-307 SARYGVLTL
+307 ARYGVLAL
-316 DASPPVHMPPG
+316 ESSPPVHITPG
-327 STALSFSN
+327 TTTLSFSN
-335 PVYDLSNPGS
+335 PVYELSNPS
-345 GPGNTE
+345 GAEN
-351 QVLETNLT
+351 VLETNINNLT
-359 STAATRSVMATATT
+359 STTTSVATNNNATNRPVTSPTSATASH
-373 ADVPNV
+373 DIPNV

-390 ICSAGRFGSFRSG
+390 ICTAGRFGSFRSG
-403 LESRWKVARAIYP
+403 LESRWKVAHAIYP
-416 YMACIAMAYCVTLS
+416 YMACIALAYCVTLS

-452 MFTFNA
+452 MFTFNT
-458 SDVAGKLLAAVPYS
+458 SDVVGKLLAAVPYS

-494 CCSPREQPVIAG
+494 CCSPRDQPVIAG
-506 EAAAFIFTAALG
+506 EASAFVFTAALG
-518 VSNGLAGSLPMM
+518 VTNGLAGSLPMM

-545 NMMTLSYNI
+545 NMMTLSYNL

-590 PPGGFIGINA
+590 PPFTNLSFSS
-600 THPFATGGTVAGGGP
+600 T
-615 GGGAGSQPN
+615 
-624 FLATS
+624 TS
-629 TTTAASTSGLV
+629 TTTL
-640 AATST
+640 AT
-645 AATTIATLLTTLTAT
+645 AIITTL
-660 ALRSTVANGPEAT
+660 
-673 TISSLAAATTT
+673 SSAIIQ
-684 SSSTTTGASITTLR
+684 SSTTTVTPET
-698 DALGMGS
+698 
-705 SSTTSAPAAFD
+705 TTSISSMTSTVSQPTTVFNQLPTSVETETSNPFD
-716 GSQLAAMAATVLY
+716 TSNLVTIAATVVY
-729 NATSLLLD
+729 NATQSILETSTTR
-737 PAAIVAA
+737 
-744 GPAAAAVNPQ
+744 

>member
-1 MMEASENGSTGC
+1 MMEASENGS
-13 GVSVG
+13 
-18 STGGGHSSSYE
+18 STGGGGGSGGGSNGGGHTSSYE

-37 DTADSPTD
+37 DTSDSPD
-45 LDGGG
+45 LDGG
-50 AGPPKDRRRLVFFAL
+50 GPPKDRRRLVFFAL

-74 PYNSFIIAS
+74 PYNSFIIAA

-267 TLVSPWRW
+267 TL
-275 LIVRREINNGCIP
+275 
-288 RVPRTTTQSET
+288 SET
-299 MDGGGDGA
+299 LDGDI
-307 SARYGVLTL
+307 SSTRYGVLTL
-316 DASPPVHMPPG
+316 DSSPPVHMPPG

-335 PVYDLSNPGS
+335 PVYDLSNPTAGE
-345 GPGNTE
+345 T
-351 QVLETNLT
+351 VLETNMTNLS
-359 STAATRSVMATATT
+359 STGDVTTRSITATT
-373 ADVPNV
+373 APSMDVPNV

-390 ICSAGRFGSFRSG
+390 ICSSGRLGSFRSG

-518 VSNGLAGSLPMM
+518 ITNGLAGSLPMM

-562 GYVFESMLGPQLPN
+562 GYVFDAMLGPQLPN

-590 PPGGFIGINA
+590 PPGGIGINGS
-600 THPFATGGTVAGGGP
+600 HPL
-615 GGGAGSQPN
+615 AGSGGISST
-624 FLATS
+624 ATS
-629 TTTAASTSGLV
+629 TTV
-640 AATST
+640 
-645 AATTIATLLTTLTAT
+645 ATLLTTLTVAV
-660 ALRSTVANGPEAT
+660 LRSTASSPLET
-673 TISSLAAATTT
+673 STISSMPTTVAATTT
-684 SSSTTTGASITTLR
+684 SLTTLR
-698 DALGMGS
+698 SGVDVVGTTAS
-705 SSTTSAPAAFD
+705 SLSATSTASPPFDSA
-716 GSQLAAMAATVLY
+716 QLATVAATFLY
-729 NATSLLLD
+729 NATSALLD
-737 PAAIVAA
+737 PSSALD
-744 GPAAAAVNPQ
+744 

>member
-1 MMEASENGSTGC
+1 MMEATENGGN
-13 GVSVG
+13 
-18 STGGGHSSSYE
+18 SSYE
-29 PLEGRRTF
+29 PLEGRRAF
-37 DTADSPTD
+37 DTSDS
-45 LDGGG
+45 LGMEGSS
-50 AGPPKDRRRLVFFAL
+50 PPKDRRKLVFFAL

-74 PYNSFIIAS
+74 PYNSFIIAA

-98 MSMTYIIVALATV
+98 MSMTYIIVALGTV
-111 LLNNVFLTLAP
+111 LLNNVFLSLAP
-122 FRVRVAFGYA
+122 FRVRIAFGYA

-194 AGESLAGFLVS
+194 AGESIAGFLVS

-243 THSPFVRYYMK
+243 THSPFVRYHMK
-254 ACAKIVLRPDDDH
+254 ACAKIVLRPDDEH
-267 TLVSPWRW
+267 TLSDT
-275 LIVRREINNGCIP
+275 LE
-288 RVPRTTTQSET
+288 
-299 MDGGGDGA
+299 GDMTN
-307 SARYGVLTL
+307 ARYGVLAL
-316 DASPPVHMPPG
+316 ESSPPVHIPPG
-327 STALSFSN
+327 TTTLSFSN
-335 PVYDLSNPGS
+335 PVYELSNPS
-345 GPGNTE
+345 GGE
-351 QVLETNLT
+351 SVLETNINNLT
-359 STAATRSVMATATT
+359 STTTSVTTNSNSTNRPITSPTSATASH
-373 ADVPNV
+373 DVPNV

-390 ICSAGRFGSFRSG
+390 ICSSGRFGSFRSG
-403 LESRWKVARAIYP
+403 VESRWKVAHAIYP
-416 YMACIAMAYCVTLS
+416 YMACIALAYCVTLS

-452 MFTFNA
+452 MFTFNT
-458 SDVAGKLLAAVPYS
+458 SDVAGKLLAAVPYA

-506 EAAAFIFTAALG
+506 EASAFVFTAALG
-518 VSNGLAGSLPMM
+518 ITNGLAGSLPMM
-530 LAPDKVSATLREVTG
+530 LAPDKVSATLKEVTG

-581 PFVPPKPNQ
+581 PFVPPRPNQ
-590 PPGGFIGINA
+590 PIYNNLSIA
-600 THPFATGGTVAGGGP
+600 TSTST
-615 GGGAGSQPN
+615 S
-624 FLATS
+624 TS
-629 TTTAASTSGLV
+629 TTTM
-640 AATST
+640 ST
-645 AATTIATLLTTLTAT
+645 AILTTLASTILQSSTSSISLESTSSISLSTTSTILPSTTVLGSTPSSVEVDVTTA
-660 ALRSTVANGPEAT
+660 ALDSSNLVTLAASFVYNATHSIIEAT
-673 TISSLAAATTT
+673 TE
-684 SSSTTTGASITTLR
+684 R
-698 DALGMGS
+698 
-705 SSTTSAPAAFD
+705 
-716 GSQLAAMAATVLY
+716 
-729 NATSLLLD
+729 
-737 PAAIVAA
+737 
-744 GPAAAAVNPQ
+744 

>member
-1 MMEASENGSTGC
+1 MMEASENGSSGN
-13 GVSVG
+13 GRGGAGGDSN
-18 STGGGHSSSYE
+18 GGGHTSSYE

-37 DTADSPTD
+37 DTSDSPE
-45 LDGGG
+45 LDGG
-50 AGPPKDRRRLVFFAL
+50 GPPKDRRRLVFFAL

-74 PYNSFIIAS
+74 PYNSFIIAA

-267 TLVSPWRW
+267 TL
-275 LIVRREINNGCIP
+275 
-288 RVPRTTTQSET
+288 SET
-299 MDGGGDGA
+299 LDGDV
-307 SARYGVLTL
+307 SSTRYGVLTL
-316 DASPPVHMPPG
+316 DSSPPVHMPPG

-335 PVYDLSNPGS
+335 PVYDLSNPTAGE
-345 GPGNTE
+345 T
-351 QVLETNLT
+351 VLETNMTNLT
-359 STAATRSVMATATT
+359 SATGGTTTRSITATT
-373 ADVPNV
+373 APSSDVLNV

-390 ICSAGRFGSFRSG
+390 ICSAGRLGSFRSG

-458 SDVAGKLLAAVPYS
+458 SDVAGKLLAAVPYG

-518 VSNGLAGSLPMM
+518 ITNGLAGSLPMM

-562 GYVFESMLGPQLPN
+562 GYVFDAMLGPQLPN

-590 PPGGFIGINA
+590 PPAGIGINGS
-600 THPFATGGTVAGGGP
+600 HPVAGGG
-615 GGGAGSQPN
+615 GISSAS
-624 FLATS
+624 TS
-629 TTTAASTSGLV
+629 TTV
-640 AATST
+640 AT
-645 AATTIATLLTTLTAT
+645 TLLTTLSVAI
-660 ALRSTVANGPEAT
+660 LRSTAT
-673 TISSLAAATTT
+673 PTDATT
-684 SSSTTTGASITTLR
+684 SSTISPLASTVSSTAATFTTLAR
-698 DALGMGS
+698 SGLDAEGP
-705 SSTTSAPAAFD
+705 TTQPLD
-716 GSQLAAMAATVLY
+716 GQLATVAATLLY
-729 NATSLLLD
+729 NATSALLD
-737 PAAIVAA
+737 A
-744 GPAAAAVNPQ
+744 GSSLD

>member
-1 MMEASENGSTGC
+1 MMEATENGGN
-13 GVSVG
+13 
-18 STGGGHSSSYE
+18 SSYE
-29 PLEGRRTF
+29 PLEGRRAF
-37 DTADSPTD
+37 DTSEG
-45 LDGGG
+45 LDMEGG
-50 AGPPKDRRRLVFFAL
+50 GPPKDRRKLVFFAL

-74 PYNSFIIAS
+74 PYNSFIIAA

-98 MSMTYIIVALATV
+98 MSMTYIIVALCTV
-111 LLNNVFLTLAP
+111 LLNNVFLSLAP

-194 AGESLAGFLVS
+194 AGESIAGFLVS

-243 THSPFVRYYMK
+243 THSPFVRYHMK
-254 ACAKIVLRPDDDH
+254 ACAKIVLRPDDEH
-267 TLVSPWRW
+267 TLSDT
-275 LIVRREINNGCIP
+275 IE
-288 RVPRTTTQSET
+288 
-299 MDGGGDGA
+299 GDM
-307 SARYGVLTL
+307 SNARYGVLAL
-316 DASPPVHMPPG
+316 ESSPPVHIPPG
-327 STALSFSN
+327 TTTLSFSN
-335 PVYDLSNPGS
+335 PVYELSNPS
-345 GPGNTE
+345 GGE
-351 QVLETNLT
+351 SVLETNINNLT
-359 STAATRSVMATATT
+359 STTTSVTTNRNSTNRPITSPTSATASH
-373 ADVPNV
+373 DVSNV

-390 ICSAGRFGSFRSG
+390 ICSSGRFGSFRSG
-403 LESRWKVARAIYP
+403 VESRWKVAHAIYP
-416 YMACIAMAYCVTLS
+416 YMACIALAYCVTLS

-452 MFTFNA
+452 MFTFNT
-458 SDVAGKLLAAVPYS
+458 SDVAGKLLAAVPYT

-494 CCSPREQPVIAG
+494 CCSPRDQPVIAG
-506 EAAAFIFTAALG
+506 EASAFVFTAALG
-518 VSNGLAGSLPMM
+518 ISNGLAGSLPMM
-530 LAPDKVSATLREVTG
+530 LAPDKVSATLKEVTG

-562 GYVFESMLGPQLPN
+562 GYVFEAMLGPQLPN

-581 PFVPPKPNQ
+581 PFVPPRANEPIFNNLS
-590 PPGGFIGINA
+590 I
-600 THPFATGGTVAGGGP
+600 TT
-615 GGGAGSQPN
+615 S
-624 FLATS
+624 TS
-629 TTTAASTSGLV
+629 TTTM
-640 AATST
+640 AT
-645 AATTIATLLTTLTAT
+645 ALLTTLTSTILQSSTSSVSPEITSSISLPAT
-660 ALRSTVANGPEAT
+660 STLSQSTTVLSSTPTTGDVDVTTNSLDSSNLVTFAATFVYNATHSILEAT
-673 TISSLAAATTT
+673 TE
-684 SSSTTTGASITTLR
+684 R
-698 DALGMGS
+698 
-705 SSTTSAPAAFD
+705 
-716 GSQLAAMAATVLY
+716 
-729 NATSLLLD
+729 
-737 PAAIVAA
+737 
-744 GPAAAAVNPQ
+744 

>member
-1 MMEASENGSTGC
+1 
-13 GVSVG
+13 
-18 STGGGHSSSYE
+18 
-29 PLEGRRTF
+29 
-37 DTADSPTD
+37 
-45 LDGGG
+45 
-50 AGPPKDRRRLVFFAL
+50 
-65 MTAGVGFVL
+65 
-74 PYNSFIIAS
+74 
-83 DYWQSRFPGQSVALD
+83 
-98 MSMTYIIVALATV
+98 
-111 LLNNVFLTLAP
+111 
-122 FRVRVAFGYA
+122 
-132 VSFTTLVFVALCEVA
+132 
-147 WHMFTAKTA
+147 MFTAKTA

-267 TLVSPWRW
+267 TL
-275 LIVRREINNGCIP
+275 
-288 RVPRTTTQSET
+288 SET
-299 MDGGGDGA
+299 LDGDIS

-316 DASPPVHMPPG
+316 DSSPPVHMPPG

-335 PVYDLSNPGS
+335 PVYDLSNPTAGE
-345 GPGNTE
+345 T
-351 QVLETNLT
+351 VLETNMTNLT
-359 STAATRSVMATATT
+359 STTSSVNGGNGTVVARPVTATASNS
-373 ADVPNV
+373 DMPNV

-384 HVMTPD
+384 HIMTPD
-390 ICSAGRFGSFRSG
+390 ICSSGRFGSFRNG

-518 VSNGLAGSLPMM
+518 VTNGLAGSLPMM

-562 GYVFESMLGPQLPN
+562 GYVFDRMLGPQLPN

-590 PPGGFIGINA
+590 PPTGIGMNG
-600 THPFATGGTVAGGGP
+600 TNPFSSQQTLV
-615 GGGAGSQPN
+615 GS
-624 FLATS
+624 S
-629 TTTAASTSGLV
+629 TTTATTV
-640 AATST
+640 AT
-645 AATTIATLLTTLTAT
+645 TLLTTLTA
-660 ALRSTVANGPEAT
+660 AILRSTASSTAPET
-673 TISSLAAATTT
+673 STISSLASATSPALTT
-684 SSSTTTGASITTLR
+684 FKNGVDLISTATA
-698 DALGMGS
+698 
-705 SSTTSAPAAFD
+705 
-716 GSQLAAMAATVLY
+716 AATVTPAQQPYDGAPLATIVTLLY
-729 NATSLLLD
+729 NATSSLLEAST
-737 PAAIVAA
+737 PA
-744 GPAAAAVNPQ
+744 PE

>member
-1 MMEASENGSTGC
+1 MMEASENGSSTGD
-13 GVSVG
+13 GGRG
-18 STGGGHSSSYE
+18 SNGGGHTSSYE

-37 DTADSPTD
+37 DTSDSPE
-45 LDGGG
+45 LDGG
-50 AGPPKDRRRLVFFAL
+50 GPPKDRRRLVFFAL

-74 PYNSFIIAS
+74 PYNSFIIAA

-267 TLVSPWRW
+267 TL
-275 LIVRREINNGCIP
+275 
-288 RVPRTTTQSET
+288 SET
-299 MDGGGDGA
+299 LDGDI
-307 SARYGVLTL
+307 SSTRYGVLTL

-335 PVYDLSNPGS
+335 PVYDLSNPTAGD
-345 GPGNTE
+345 T
-351 QVLETNLT
+351 VLETNMTNLT
-359 STAATRSVMATATT
+359 SSAAGATATRAVTATT
-373 ADVPNV
+373 APDVPNV

-458 SDVAGKLLAAVPYS
+458 SDVAGKLLAAVPYG

-518 VSNGLAGSLPMM
+518 ITNGLAGSLPMM

-562 GYVFESMLGPQLPN
+562 GYVFDAMLGPQLPN

-590 PPGGFIGINA
+590 PPTGLGGINA
-600 THPFATGGTVAGGGP
+600 SHPVAGSGGI
-615 GGGAGSQPN
+615 SSSS
-624 FLATS
+624 TS
-629 TTTAASTSGLV
+629 TTV
-640 AATST
+640 AT
-645 AATTIATLLTTLTAT
+645 TLLTTLTVAV
-660 ALRSTVANGPEAT
+660 LRSTVGAPPDTT
-673 TISSLAAATTT
+673 TISPLATTAGVDLTASTTAVPAAATT
-684 SSSTTTGASITTLR
+684 GA
-698 DALGMGS
+698 
-705 SSTTSAPAAFD
+705 PAFD
-716 GSQLAAMAATVLY
+716 GAQLATAAATLLY
-729 NATSLLLD
+729 NATSSLLSDSGAGSLD
-737 PAAIVAA
+737 
-744 GPAAAAVNPQ
+744 

>member
-1 MMEASENGSTGC
+1 MMEASENGS
-13 GVSVG
+13 S
-18 STGGGHSSSYE
+18 GGGDRGGSGNNGGHTSSYE

-37 DTADSPTD
+37 DTSDSPE
-45 LDGGG
+45 LDGG
-50 AGPPKDRRRLVFFAL
+50 GPPKDRRRLVFFAL
-65 MTAGVGFVL
+65 MTAGVSFVL
-74 PYNSFIIAS
+74 PYNSFIIAA
-83 DYWQSRFPGQSVALD
+83 DYWQSRFHGQSVALD

-111 LLNNVFLTLAP
+111 LLNNMFLTLAP

-147 WHMFTAKTA
+147 WHMFSAKTA

-211 KLLIKSDRASTAIFF
+211 KLLIRSDRASTAIFF

-267 TLVSPWRW
+267 TL
-275 LIVRREINNGCIP
+275 
-288 RVPRTTTQSET
+288 SET
-299 MDGGGDGA
+299 LDGDLS

-316 DASPPVHMPPG
+316 DSSPPVHMPPG

-335 PVYDLSNPGS
+335 PVYDLSNPTAGE
-345 GPGNTE
+345 T
-351 QVLETNLT
+351 VLETNMTNLT
-359 STAATRSVMATATT
+359 STTGSVNGGNGTTVTRPVTATASAT
-373 ADVPNV
+373 DVPNV

-390 ICSAGRFGSFRSG
+390 ICSSGRFGSFRSG

-518 VSNGLAGSLPMM
+518 VTNGLAGSLPMM

-562 GYVFESMLGPQLPN
+562 GYVFDRMLGPQLPN
-576 PCPQY
+576 PCPEY
-581 PFVPPKPNQ
+581 PFVAPKPNQ
-590 PPGGFIGINA
+590 PPLGIGINGSSN
-600 THPFATGGTVAGGGP
+600 PFSSQQTLV
-615 GGGAGSQPN
+615 GSGS
-624 FLATS
+624 S
-629 TTTAASTSGLV
+629 TTTA
-640 AATST
+640 
-645 AATTIATLLTTLTAT
+645 TTVATLLTTLTA
-660 ALRSTVANGPEAT
+660 AVLRSTAT
-673 TISSLAAATTT
+673 SSGASERTSTISSLPSATSTT
-684 SSSTTTGASITTLR
+684 SSSAMAGLTTYRTGADLLSATTTAATG
-698 DALGMGS
+698 GV
-705 SSTTSAPAAFD
+705 TSASQSFD
-716 GSQLAAMAATVLY
+716 GAQLTTIAATLLY
-729 NATSLLLD
+729 NATSSLFEASAS
-737 PAAIVAA
+737 PE
-744 GPAAAAVNPQ
+744 

>member
-1 MMEASENGSTGC
+1 MMEATENGGN
-13 GVSVG
+13 
-18 STGGGHSSSYE
+18 SSYE

-37 DTADSPTD
+37 DMADSPQME
-45 LDGGG
+45 GG
-50 AGPPKDRRRLVFFAL
+50 GPPKDRKKLVFFAL

-98 MSMTYIIVALATV
+98 MSMTYIIVALCTV
-111 LLNNVFLTLAP
+111 LLNNVFLSLAP
-122 FRVRVAFGYA
+122 FRVRIAFGYA

-194 AGESLAGFLVS
+194 AGESIAGFLVS

-243 THSPFVRYYMK
+243 SHSPFVRYHIK

-267 TLVSPWRW
+267 ALGDT
-275 LIVRREINNGCIP
+275 I
-288 RVPRTTTQSET
+288 
-299 MDGGGDGA
+299 DGDL
-307 SARYGVLTL
+307 SNARYGVLAL
-316 DASPPVHMPPG
+316 ESSPPVHIPPG
-327 STALSFSN
+327 TNALSFSN
-335 PVYDLSNPGS
+335 PVYELSNPS
-345 GPGNTE
+345 GGEN
-351 QVLETNLT
+351 VLETNITNLT
-359 STAATRSVMATATT
+359 STTTTVSTNATNRPVTSPTSATASH
-373 ADVPNV
+373 DVPNV

-390 ICSAGRFGSFRSG
+390 ICSSSRLGSFRSG
-403 LESRWKVARAIYP
+403 LESRWKVAHAIYP
-416 YMACIAMAYCVTLS
+416 YMACIALAYCVTLS

-452 MFTFNA
+452 MFTFNT
-458 SDVAGKLLAAVPYS
+458 SDVIGKLLAAVPYS

-506 EAAAFIFTAALG
+506 EASAFVFTAALG
-518 VSNGLAGSLPMM
+518 VTNGLAGSLPMM
-530 LAPDKVSATLREVTG
+530 LAPDKVSATLKEVTG

-590 PPGGFIGINA
+590 PPFNNISLSS
-600 THPFATGGTVAGGGP
+600 T
-615 GGGAGSQPN
+615 
-624 FLATS
+624 TS
-629 TTTAASTSGLV
+629 TTTVASAIV
-640 AATST
+640 
-645 AATTIATLLTTLTAT
+645 TTLTAT
-660 ALRSTVANGPEAT
+660 FLQ
-673 TISSLAAATTT
+673 T
-684 SSSTTTGASITTLR
+684 SSSTISPE
-698 DALGMGS
+698 
-705 SSTTSAPAAFD
+705 SSTSISLSSTSTQIASTAVTNQMPTSADYDVTSSIDTNSLVTVATMMFYNTTQAWLDSTTNAARSKFYD
-716 GSQLAAMAATVLY
+716 
-729 NATSLLLD
+729 
-737 PAAIVAA
+737 
-744 GPAAAAVNPQ
+744 